1 MKQPYG
7 VALIINI
14 KNFEGTIAEGVSL
27 ETRRGSDVDL
37 DKLEVLWRELGF
49 TVKTRID
56 LKAHEI
62 YTAVHDTAKDTDC
75 LQTSSCFVCCIM
87 THGDMGMIY
96 GSDSASL
103 NIKDITDLFKEE
115 NCKPLTEK
123 PKLFFIQACR
133 GRQHLTGRPPIPPT
147 SGTRS
152 TNAVAQA
159 ESDVD
164 YVNDSTFRYSADPNE
179 PHFLLGYSTAPGK
192 QTCSHAL
199 FLAIIDTANKQPA
212 GTSLLPLTHRDKA
225 GKFHTLSWTRISHKN
240 M

>member
-1 MKQPYG
+1 MPRQPGRDPASCYPMKQPYG
-7 VALIINI
+7 FALIINI
-14 KNFEGTIAEGVSL
+14 KSFKGTTAEGVSL
-27 ETRRGSDVDL
+27 ETREGSDVDV

-49 TVKTRID
+49 TVKTRVD

-62 YTAVHDTAKDTDC
+62 YTAVHDMAKDTDS

-96 GSDSASL
+96 GSDSGFL
-103 NIKDITDLFKEE
+103 NIKDITDLLKED
-115 NCKPLTEK
+115 NCRPLTEK

-133 GRQHLTGRPPIPPT
+133 GSQHLTGRPPIPPT
-147 SGTRS
+147 SGTSS

-159 ESDVD
+159 EGDVD
-164 YVNDSTFRYSADPNE
+164 YDNVNDSTFRNSADPNE

-192 QTCSHAL
+192 QTCSHVL

-212 GTSLLPLTHRDKA
+212 GSSLLPLTHRVK
-225 GKFHTLSWTRISHKN
+225 
-240 M
+240 